1 MNKCMMIAAI
11 SFAAGMYVGY
21 RNEDEL
27 EEMCRQ
33 GRRTKKK
40 AMRRMHKAYD
50 SVCDC
55 MDMD

>member
-1 MNKCMMIAAI
+1 MNKCMFAAVLG
-11 SFAAGMYVGY
+11 FAAGMYVGY
-21 RNEDEL
+21 MKEDEL
-27 EEMCRQ
+27 DDLCRQ

-40 AMRRMHKAYD
+40 AIRKMHKAYD

>member
-1 MNKCMMIAAI
+1 MVAVI

-21 RNEDEL
+21 MKEDEL
-27 EEMCRQ
+27 EDMCRQ

-40 AMRRMHKAYD
+40 AMKKMHKAYD
-50 SVCDC
+50 TVCDC

>member
-1 MNKCMMIAAI
+1 MNKCMMIAVI

-21 RNEDEL
+21 QKEDEL
-27 EEMCRQ
+27 EDMCRQ

-40 AMRRMHKAYD
+40 AMKKMHKAYD
-50 SVCDC
+50 TVCDC

>member
-1 MNKCMMIAAI
+1 MMIAAI